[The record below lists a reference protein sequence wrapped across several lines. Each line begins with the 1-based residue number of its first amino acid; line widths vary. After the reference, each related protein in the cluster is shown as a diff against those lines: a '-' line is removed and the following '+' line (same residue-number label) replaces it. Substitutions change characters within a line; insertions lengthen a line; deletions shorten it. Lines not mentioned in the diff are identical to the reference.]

1 MSFQPPPNQNN
12 DLNQVPSWDEFNM
25 MAHEDEEANLNNE
38 GGGGLLLDGPVDEEN
53 DVGDDEVVEPGQP
66 EEYGPSL
73 PPGFGAD
80 DLNDGQQPHFA
91 EHEIINNDFSASF
104 GAHDLDLDDPEDPL
118 QCSTSSSS
126 NQPRNVNS
134 RMIGPSI
141 PSSSSMLPRIPM
153 NNRGDEHFLPSIGTN
168 HNSSVDFIPLCD
180 QPSSSNALNNN
191 NVVIGP
197 TLPPDLNLPS
207 NGGGQHGGGGGGFP
221 NINDFEDIG
230 GPSLPPDEPQICN
243 NSQQQQ
249 SNSRTFRKKLNSF
262 GPTLPSSSDEEEED
276 EQEINE
282 GNLAQIE
289 LNNEEGGGR
298 DFEIEGEREAENRGE
313 EDSFV
318 IGPIPPVPGRSEE
331 EEQFEYLA
339 RLAEFEANKKAS
351 NGLKREEWM
360 TELPQKMLKTGA
372 YGLSSKTSFSR
383 SSAGPSNNDNSG
395 WTSIPNG
402 GGNLKNTKN
411 NNVDNFDYD
420 GPSTSSSSATSS
432 NIPKPPNKRSE
443 QDEWNEKR
451 AAELNVKNE
460 TNHFWISTRKNE
472 NWNRRIIIKMELLYT
487 NNAERR
493 PFNRDTDI
501 EIRGLGSN
509 KKTSSTDPASLK
521 ERVGDL
527 SNRFGNNSDKKFL

>member
-25 MAHEDEEANLNNE
+25 MAHEDDEVNLNNE
-38 GGGGLLLDGPVDEEN
+38 NGGGVLLLDGPVDEEN
-53 DVGDDEVVEPGQP
+53 EVGDDEIVEPGQP

-91 EHEIINNDFSASF
+91 EHEIINNDFSAPF

-118 QCSTSSSS
+118 QCSTSSL

-141 PSSSSMLPRIPM
+141 PSSSSMLPRIPI
-153 NNRGDEHFLPSIGTN
+153 NNRGDEHILPLIGN
-168 HNSSVDFIPLCD
+168 FNSSGDFIPLCD
-180 QPSSSNALNNN
+180 QPSSSNSLNNN
-191 NVVIGP
+191 NIVIGP

-207 NGGGQHGGGGGGFP
+207 NGGGQQGGGFP

-243 NSQQQQ
+243 NSQQQP
-249 SNSRTFRKKLNSF
+249 NSRNFQR
-262 GPTLPSSSDEEEED
+262 
-276 EQEINE
+276 
-282 GNLAQIE
+282 
-289 LNNEEGGGR
+289 GGR
-298 DFEIEGEREAENRGE
+298 DFEIEGEREAEIRGE

-383 SSAGPSNNDNSG
+383 SSAGHSLSNNDNSG

-402 GGNLKNTKN
+402 GQSKNTKT

-420 GPSTSSSSATSS
+420 GPSTSSSTSTSS

-451 AAELNVKNE
+451 AAELNKERSESLLDIHQKKRKLESSNNNKNNGGGE
-460 TNHFWISTRKNE
+460 SSGTK
-472 NWNRRIIIKMELLYT
+472 LLYT

-509 KKTSSTDPASLK
+509 KKASSTDPASLK